1 MGVLNQL
8 VKCLCF
14 LFNVVSSSSEAD
26 DFSASVPG
34 MSVTVQSILSHKVE
48 NNGSSQGI
56 MNFKSEQI
64 YPRTL
69 YAESYLGKTL
79 HLAIDF
85 YYSRLN
91 VLAVQKDLYIPQKT

>member
-1 MGVLNQL
+1 
-8 VKCLCF
+8 
-14 LFNVVSSSSEAD
+14 
-26 DFSASVPG
+26 
-34 MSVTVQSILSHKVE
+34 
-48 NNGSSQGI
+48 